1 MGHNGKYL
9 LIEGPTH
16 TERKYVKMLK
26 ERLGDNFDYIVGI
39 GPSVDEYDDIDD
51 YEYADDDESYDDDS
65 DESSDE
71 VLDEMEAFDRIF
83 GGDDLF
89 EKMLEVSERV
99 RKSNLE
105 KNHDNNQGEAK

>member
-1 MGHNGKYL
+1 MS
-9 LIEGPTH
+9 EP
-16 TERKYVKMLK
+16 V
-26 ERLGDNFDYIVGI
+26 
-39 GPSVDEYDDIDD
+39 SVDSNFFITLTQVPCGITHNEVASVIIADDTVDDNYSTLNDDIDD

-105 KNHDNNQGEAK
+105 NNHDNDQGEAK